1 MELAVA
7 LVPPEL
13 GLSREVAADGSLEQ
27 QPQDDF
33 LNYTVTILIR
43 WLPSRKGPE
52 EEELFLRY

>member
-1 MELAVA
+1 MELAIA

-43 WLPSRKGPE
+43 
-52 EEELFLRY
+52 